1 MGIADLQAFPGAG
14 AQHPLAQDDRD
25 LATLSA
31 SANIQQ
37 RYLCELRVWNYRRVN
52 LTS

>member
-1 MGIADLQAFPGAG
+1 MGIADLQGFPGAG
-14 AQHPLAQDDRD
+14 AQHPLAQDDKY

-37 RYLCELRVWNYRRVN
+37 GYLCELRVWNYKRMN
-52 LTS
+52 LAS